1 MRTGNSGRE
10 VEGSYAVQTV
20 LARVRVLVVTTTTAV
35 FSIAAGAAVLSTEV
49 HKSLFNAVISAL
61 PKVEPAAHHGA
72 YRGEAAA
79 LAAVPQTAA
88 EVPADAPP
96 PAPMFSQVDEM
107 PFSGV
112 IAERSLSDAHEAD
125 APLLVFTPR
134 QFPPLD
140 PVHVVQTAFVSTQPA
155 PQAMAL
161 ARTPNARPDFVGP
174 GAETASPL
182 LAYARAP
189 SAIDEPF
196 SAVLGGRAAVLED
209 ENDGLY
215 RPRPRPNAEVL
226 TAWLDGRAPAQFA
239 PGHHEWVQ
247 NPLPASVYAEKQQRC
262 LAEGIYFEARG
273 ESEEGQAAV
282 AQVILNRVR
291 NPAYPGTICGVVYQ
305 NEHRR
310 HSCQFSFA
318 CDGHAEIIRSQA
330 SWRVAQRIAED
341 VTDGKIWLDEV
352 GDSTHYHANYVA
364 PRWGRRMI
372 KVDKIGAH
380 IFYRTRFGGWS

>member
-1 MRTGNSGRE
+1 MQK
-10 VEGSYAVQTV
+10 A
-20 LARVRVLVVTTTTAV
+20 LARVRVLVVTSTTVV
-35 FSIAAGAAVLSTEV
+35 FSIAAGAAVLSTEA
-49 HKSLFNAVISAL
+49 HKSLFDAVLAAMPKVDLDVERVEVAAL
-61 PKVEPAAHHGA
+61 PAAPQQA
-72 YRGEAAA
+72 VTAPEEAAA
-79 LAAVPQTAA
+79 PAVAQ
-88 EVPADAPP
+88 
-96 PAPMFSQVDEM
+96 APMFSQVEEM

-112 IAERSLSDAHEAD
+112 VAERELSDSHDPE

-140 PVHVVQTAFVSTQPA
+140 PVHVVQTAFTPA
-155 PQAMAL
+155 PSAETAVAS

-174 GAETASPL
+174 GAETSSPL

-196 SAVLGGRAAVLED
+196 SAVLGGRVAALED
-209 ENDGLY
+209 TEDGLY

-226 TAWLDGRAPAQFA
+226 TAWLDGRAPEQFA
-239 PGHHEWVQ
+239 PGQHEWVQ

-273 ESEEGQAAV
+273 EPEDGQAAV

-291 NPAYPGTICGVVYQ
+291 NPAYPNTICGVVYQ

-318 CDGHAEIIRSQA
+318 CDGHAEIIRSQT